1 MDLVQFL
8 EEQHNNMSEY
18 SLIDN
23 LRDLTNLLS
32 IKDNDFEKGN
42 LSVRYRKGDIREG
55 SLESMMGQCFD
66 FNDIVVSET
75 DSFHYQDELIL
86 AMEAINE
93 DTCLVGAFNSDCIE
107 QVNKKNKKGKKIYT
121 SGVQDVCLT
130 DNGDLYATHSVKDC
144 IVRLSQLD
152 TVSTAF
158 STAPLKNLSVH
169 RRRTT
174 GHIERLSV
182 RTISTRLGQQTS
194 DQTCY
199 TDW

>member
-66 FNDIVVSET
+66 LNDIVVSET

-107 QVNKKNKKGKKIYT
+107 QVNKKNKKGKKVYT

-152 TVSTAF
+152 TISTAF

-194 DQTCY
+194 DQTRY